1 MSKIPKELKWIFAL
15 MILGVSFWIFKN
27 IALVISIILWIII
40 LLLLYF
46 WFKEYII
53 ENKWWINKK
62 EISIIPLILIIFP
75 WYFLFWILLNY
86 DEYNKIFQ
94 EKWIKAISEVWK
106 AVIML
111 RKPKLYLKKEIKR
124 EVKKELKENS
134 GSLISN

>member
-40 LLLLYF
+40 LFLLYF

>member
-1 MSKIPKELKWIFAL
+1 MIKIPKELKWIFAL

-40 LLLLYF
+40 LFLLYF